1 MKDEIDG
8 KGERKT
14 EKERQ
19 SWEREDREEK
29 RGLPR
34 ASQGSAVGVQ
44 ATRLGCACLCRGRAG
59 TGGRGSGEAQL
70 RRHRAA
76 EMELVRHREAE
87 QTRRQARAGE
97 GRRAKRQAWSQGKK
111 RKTQKAPTPKQVSKS
126 LKKPSLKYKSIVSKN
141 PQAKTTKSKFRK
153 APGASYAVT
162 FYAPAPSPCLPARRR
177 LLVQS
182 GLSPPEG
189 SSPPGKV
196 SSPLPVHV
204 RCCQAESFPRQGF
217 SYSPPARAHVQALP
231 HLPLASIVEA

>member
-19 SWEREDREEK
+19 SWERGKTERKIE
-29 RGLPR
+29 
-34 ASQGSAVGVQ
+34 
-44 ATRLGCACLCRGRAG
+44 GCPGRAREVPSASRR
-59 TGGRGSGEAQL
+59 RGWAVPVCAGAAPEREAQL

-76 EMELVRHREAE
+76 EMELVRHREAG
-87 QTRRQARAGE
+87 QTRRQGRDGE

-111 RKTQKAPTPKQVSKS
+111 RKTQKAPTPKQVSES
-126 LKKPSLKYKSIVSKN
+126 LKKPSLKYKSTVSKK

-153 APGASYAVT
+153 APGACYAVT

-182 GLSPPEG
+182 SLSPPEG

-217 SYSPPARAHVQALP
+217 SYSPPARARVQALP